1 MRLRVLAVLLAATM
15 GSVPI
20 SAALT
25 EEAAR
30 EAAQRFGQALL
41 RADASRLR
49 PILPS
54 RGKVQLRLVHLGPE
68 EGFFSASQVE
78 MLLGDFLKRGAA
90 DSFEVLRVE
99 YDPERFALA
108 HGRATVTDEQGRS
121 ASVGIHLAFQPE
133 DDQRWVLR
141 EIRETPP

>member
-1 MRLRVLAVLLAATM
+1 LRLRIIAVLLAGTL
-15 GSVPI
+15 GI
-20 SAALT
+20 SPAFAALT
-25 EEAAR
+25 EGAAR

-41 RADASRLR
+41 GADASRLK

-78 MLLGDFLKRGAA
+78 ALLGNFLRRGAA

-99 YDPERFALA
+99 YDPQRFALA
-108 HGRATVTDEQGRS
+108 LGRATVTDEQGRS
-121 ASVGIHLAFQPE
+121 VRVGIHLAFQPE
-133 DDQRWVLR
+133 GERWVLR